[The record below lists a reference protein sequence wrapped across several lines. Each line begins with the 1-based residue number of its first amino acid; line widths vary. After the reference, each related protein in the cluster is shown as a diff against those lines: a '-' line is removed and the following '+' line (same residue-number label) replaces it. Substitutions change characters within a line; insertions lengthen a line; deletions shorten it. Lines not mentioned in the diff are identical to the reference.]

1 MRHRKKSK
9 YIALSY
15 VIYVLLNFVILFKL
29 LETFSVW
36 KSALLWLMSGQVKES
51 LGLFDL
57 DMDQLHHLSLLG
69 NIPGAFHSLYPSPH
83 NWALLDEHLFNVCC
97 LGKVDGQTKSVVPL
111 VKQNHLTRPS
121 FFFFAHYSSY
131 DAQLSCN
138 TSWWLYCG
146 SSCQPPINYISGRV
160 WLLPSG
166 TAHRLCS
173 GNKKFIKHC
182 SILWKGSYSHLSS
195 LLP

>member
-1 MRHRKKSK
+1 
-9 YIALSY
+9 
-15 VIYVLLNFVILFKL
+15 
-29 LETFSVW
+29 
-36 KSALLWLMSGQVKES
+36 
-51 LGLFDL
+51 
-57 DMDQLHHLSLLG
+57 MDQLHHLSLLG

-173 GNKKFIKHC
+173 GNKKIHQALFYSVERILFTFILIITLAKLC
-182 SILWKGSYSHLSS
+182 GLSYLAWGIPFYPVGQQNISSPALVNTGMCLKCDVCITSVWKSMVRLI
-195 LLP
+195 